1 MLIGLITYL
10 SHANTLE
17 AVLLPAIVAI
27 IIALRYAKEFN
38 LSLLGPF
45 VIGTAESIFLSTW
58 WDSGEALSLHV
69 FPACALMFVAMPSAW
84 RPTWRVGYCLT
95 FASLLL
101 TDLVCT
107 LRYSIEAN
115 CLEFGF
121 FCGVGGGGLKD
132 ALFWV
137 PLWSAVC
144 LAGINLATARGVA
157 TVRIR
162 VAPLF
167 RGARRVSP

>member
-1 MLIGLITYL
+1 MGLITYF
-10 SHANTLE
+10 SRANTLE
-17 AVLLPAIVAI
+17 AVLLPAVISTVL
-27 IIALRYAKEFN
+27 ALRYAKEFK

-45 VIGTAESIFLSTW
+45 VIGTAQSIFLSTW
-58 WDSGEALSLHV
+58 WESGEALSLHV

-84 RPTWRVGYCLT
+84 RPTWQVGYCLT

-107 LRYSIEAN
+107 LRYSIDAG

-137 PLWSAVC
+137 PLWSAAC
-144 LAGINLATARGVA
+144 LAGINLATAWGGA

-162 VAPLF
+162 LASLF
-167 RGARRVSP
+167 TGPRRVFS